1 MSTSSFLSSLCKHRD
16 PVEVLFEDFG
26 ESALVYVGV
35 PLAVRH
41 IDRDQDVPG
50 VSAFVI

>member
-1 MSTSSFLSSLCKHRD
+1 MSTSSFLSSLCEYRD
-16 PVEVLFEDFG
+16 QGGVLFEDFG

-35 PLAVRH
+35 PLAVRS
-41 IDRDQDVPG
+41 IDLDQDVPG